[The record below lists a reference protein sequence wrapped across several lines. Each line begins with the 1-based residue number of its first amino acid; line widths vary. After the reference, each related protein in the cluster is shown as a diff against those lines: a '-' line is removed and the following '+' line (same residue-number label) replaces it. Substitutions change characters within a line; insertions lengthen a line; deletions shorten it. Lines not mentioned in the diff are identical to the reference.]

1 MRTGDGGH
9 DERVAD
15 DDQDVDEDEDG
26 QQQDLARF
34 GPLDRR
40 DHAVALG
47 RVHRV
52 VHLVRGGMA
61 GTTAG
66 EEEVCEEVPSEA
78 GGSATVG
85 GGGDEDQL
93 RLPEVLLTAGG
104 HLRKKGREKTFGI
117 RALICSSASRRSDLK
132 CSAKQL
138 KKNHSWNKHQ
148 ELHGIFVTVYFY

>member
-52 VHLVRGGMA
+52 VHPVRGGMA
-61 GTTAG
+61 GTTGAVVD
-66 EEEVCEEVPSEA
+66 EEVCEEEPSEA

-85 GGGDEDQL
+85 GGDAEDQL

-104 HLRKKGREKTFGI
+104 HLEERDRENG
-117 RALICSSASRRSDLK
+117 LK
-132 CSAKQL
+132 LGC
-138 KKNHSWNKHQ
+138 
-148 ELHGIFVTVYFY
+148 